1 MKDTYNTDSQF
12 SSARYLMW
20 NLETALNNQ
29 ARHVR
34 ALVSVIPVILEDLN
48 ALKQWAQANK
58 GKRLGDKTKSAMR
71 DLFYHAEHKPVE
83 GLKDWRVYFD
93 YCRPYDFMDAPEF
106 KIELT
111 LCFPAGN
118 GESFG
123 YLKYNVATESPAAR
137 PYENVIEDT
146 FMAAID
152 SMIEKT
158 TRQLEAL
165 RKAKSKHEVN
175 ARKLRAKAEKA
186 ILALGAL
193 DEAMEPFQV
202 GNLYMATVPSPNDLI
217 SFRK

>member
-1 MKDTYNTDSQF
+1 MKDTYNIDSQF
-12 SSARYLMW
+12 SSARYMMR
-20 NLETALNNQ
+20 NLDEALQTQERN
-29 ARHVR
+29 VR
-34 ALVSVIPVILEDLN
+34 ALVSVIPCILEDLN

-58 GKRLGDKTKSAMR
+58 GKRIGDKTKSAMR
-71 DLFYHAEHKPVE
+71 DIFYHAEHKPVE
-83 GLKDWRVYFD
+83 GLSSWRVLFD
-93 YCRPYDFMDAPEF
+93 YSRPYDFMDAPEF

-111 LCFPAGN
+111 LVFPG
-118 GESFG
+118 GGGSVS
-123 YLKYNVATESPAAR
+123 YLRYDVCTESPAAR

-146 FMAAID
+146 FMAAVD

-158 TRQLEAL
+158 TRQLESL
-165 RKAKSKHEVN
+165 RKAKSQHAVK

-202 GNLYMATVPSPNDLI
+202 GNLYMATVPSPHNLI